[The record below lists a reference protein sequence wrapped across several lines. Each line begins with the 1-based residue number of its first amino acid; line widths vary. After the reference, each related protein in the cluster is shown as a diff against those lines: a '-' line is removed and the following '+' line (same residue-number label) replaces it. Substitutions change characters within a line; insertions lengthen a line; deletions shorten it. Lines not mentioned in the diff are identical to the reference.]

1 MSELLIHVLVVLVD
15 LLQELQLLALLHQ
28 ELFVLFE
35 ELLVCGEACCI
46 LADAFVEGSL
56 DGADIVSEGHFD
68 ELAPVDADYLDATHL
83 LIHVVFLS
91 EDVALA

>member
-1 MSELLIHVLVVLVD
+1 MSEFLIDVLVVFVD

-28 ELFVLFE
+28 ELFVLLE
-35 ELLVCGEACCI
+35 ELLVSGEAGCI
-46 LADAFVEGSL
+46 LADAFVEGRL

-68 ELAPVDADYLDATHL
+68 ELASVDADYLDSTHL
-83 LIHVVFLS
+83 LVHVVLLP